1 MAEMSEAQ
9 IQEQIEA
16 ILVDAYGEDEQA
28 SAWEVAFQDEVQTP
42 FEAMLLG
49 VPVRV
54 LGFQAG
60 RAGNIQCQ
68 AARRDGQQKRWIGV
82 EDLDAAGLPADFVR
96 MRTLLRAWEGEEDG
110 DEGDDGD
117 A

>member
-1 MAEMSEAQ
+1 MSEAQ

-16 ILVDAYGEDEQA
+16 ILVDAYGEDEQR

-42 FEAMLLG
+42 FNATLLG

-54 LGFQAG
+54 LGFQVG
-60 RAGNIQCQ
+60 RSGNLQCQ
-68 AARRDGQQKRWIGV
+68 AARRDGEQKRWIGV
-82 EDLDAAGLPADFVR
+82 EDLDTDGLPADFVR
-96 MRTLLRAWEGEEDG
+96 MRTLLRAWHGGEDGEE
-110 DEGDDGD
+110 EDDGD